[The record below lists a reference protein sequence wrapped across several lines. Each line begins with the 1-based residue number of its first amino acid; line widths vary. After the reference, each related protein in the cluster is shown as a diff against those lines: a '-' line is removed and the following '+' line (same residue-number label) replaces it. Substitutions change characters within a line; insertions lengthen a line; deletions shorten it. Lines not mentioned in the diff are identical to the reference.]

1 MAQDIGHVFEARTM
15 VDHLGGSSMPEE
27 MARDARRDG
36 EARVC
41 ERLPYHPP
49 HRTFRQRLERQ
60 PTAQKDLATRTR
72 RPSALQVGHHGL
84 SHVVR
89 QGYAARPATAGSW
102 RLERWRQADSWPTK
116 AVIME
121 ARRDDQSGVSAPKQ
135 AVMKRL
141 TIRR

>member
-1 MAQDIGHVFEARTM
+1 
-15 VDHLGGSSMPEE
+15 MPED

-41 ERLPYHPP
+41 ERLPDHPP

-72 RPSALQVGHHGL
+72 RPSALQIGHYGL

-89 QGYAARPATAGSW
+89 QGYASRPARLAGP
-102 RLERWRQADSWPTK
+102 Q
-116 AVIME
+116 V
-121 ARRDDQSGVSAPKQ
+121 
-135 AVMKRL
+135 
-141 TIRR
+141 